1 MTTITYR
8 ADGRVDEVRR
18 PDGSVFWSFDGGT
31 TPTSTARCDSTAW
44 LLPEQPTTFRADA
57 QDTKEKPMSKITSS
71 AQLKAALGIP
81 EPPAPRWRTA
91 GTPLPHVARAD
102 AMEAAARAKAG
113 VVASSAELRARFG
126 LPEPKPLY
134 GPPRRSPEPQ
144 PLVPV
149 ENIRLDAPAAPRQ
162 PAAGPVRSF
171 AELRRRLAMVPR

>member
-1 MTTITYR
+1 MKTTTFR
-8 ADGRVDEVRR
+8 ADGRVDTIRR
-18 PDGSVFWSFDGGT
+18 PDGSVFWSYDGAA
-31 TPTSTARCDSTAW
+31 ARCDSAAW
-44 LLPEQPTTFRADA
+44 LLPEQETAFRADA
-57 QDTKEKPMSKITSS
+57 TDEQEKPMTKITSS
-71 AQLKAALGIP
+71 AELKAALGIR
-81 EPPAPRWRTA
+81 EAPAPRWRTA

-126 LPEPKPLY
+126 LPDPKPLY

-144 PLVPV
+144 PVVPA
-149 ENIRLDAPAAPRQ
+149 ENMRLDAPAAPQQ